1 MNTRLR
7 NSLSALAIAASV
19 MSLGYALGEPPR
31 PGSLVAHVGNDAV
44 AAITQAGPAKDASP
58 GATAARP
65 SAGLRS
71 PHAMPY
77 FSFGKRASV
86 GAP

>member
-7 NSLSALAIAASV
+7 NSLSALVLAAGV
-19 MSLGYALGEPPR
+19 TSLGYALGEPPR
-31 PGSLVAHVGNDAV
+31 PGSLAADASQQAV
-44 AAITQAGPAKDASP
+44 AAIAQADARDGQSR
-58 GATAARP
+58 A
-65 SAGLRS
+65 RS
-71 PHAMPY
+71 PHAMPF